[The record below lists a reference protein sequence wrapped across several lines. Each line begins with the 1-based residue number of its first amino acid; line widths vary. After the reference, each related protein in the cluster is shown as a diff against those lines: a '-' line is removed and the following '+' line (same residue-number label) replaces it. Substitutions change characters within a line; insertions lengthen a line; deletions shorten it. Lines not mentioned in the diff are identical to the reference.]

1 MYKKKLLL
9 VFILFLASLAMI
21 SFAAFAADK
30 YITDDLSVYL
40 RRGPGTQYGLIGSLK
55 SGDKVTELETSS
67 DGKYTRIKDD
77 RNRIS
82 WVESEL
88 LTNSP
93 SLKEQLP
100 ALEQQIAI
108 LQEKESNATQ
118 DKQTLIDDYTSQL
131 TIANQKIAELEK
143 QNNVL
148 QTQTKEQVSQIESLN
163 NQLDERRQ
171 SLMLTWFT
179 RGGLVA
185 GIGLILGLILPLV
198 IPRRRKKDRWM
209 S

>member
-100 ALEQQIAI
+100 VLEQQIAI
-108 LQEKESNATQ
+108 LQEKESSATQ

>member
-108 LQEKESNATQ
+108 LQEKESSATQ

>member
-108 LQEKESNATQ
+108 LQEKESSATQ

-131 TIANQKIAELEK
+131 MIANQKIAELEK

>member
-40 RRGPGTQYGLIGSLK
+40 RRGPGTQYGLTGSLK

-100 ALEQQIAI
+100 ALEQKIAI

-131 TIANQKIAELEK
+131 TIANQKITELEK

-148 QTQTKEQVSQIESLN
+148 QTQTNEQVSQIESLN

-209 S
+209 I

>member
-9 VFILFLASLAMI
+9 VFILFFASLAMI

-108 LQEKESNATQ
+108 LQEKESSATQ

-131 TIANQKIAELEK
+131 TIANQKITELEK